1 MYLFIKKNFNLKNL
15 VYFLTSIIIL
25 FSIILFLFF
34 TKFGFN
40 VGVFNEITGTYLY
53 SYYEYF
59 TGFEIIS
66 FNANFYYK
74 ALPIVF
80 NIFSILLFVSLL
92 FVFINTIV
100 KIFKRSNIGKLLK
113 YISAGFLLVMTIIF
127 NVYAW
132 HENII
137 GPSGNGIL
145 LYISLYLSSISL
157 LTYDGLVYLIKEYR
171 DGSIV
176 SKEAKG
182 YYIVSS
188 THKVLTVEENIEK
201 KFYSL
206 SKSEKYIKKIEKENH
221 TNIKI
226 EKY

>member
-1 MYLFIKKNFNLKNL
+1 
-15 VYFLTSIIIL
+15 
-25 FSIILFLFF
+25 
-34 TKFGFN
+34 
-40 VGVFNEITGTYLY
+40 
-53 SYYEYF
+53 
-59 TGFEIIS
+59 
-66 FNANFYYK
+66 
-74 ALPIVF
+74 
-80 NIFSILLFVSLL
+80 
-92 FVFINTIV
+92 
-100 KIFKRSNIGKLLK
+100 
-113 YISAGFLLVMTIIF
+113 MTIIF

-201 KFYSL
+201 SFIPYLKAKNTL
-206 SKSEKYIKKIEKENH
+206 KNRKGKSHQYKDWKILKYL
-221 TNIKI
+221 
-226 EKY
+226 